1 MVYTEG
7 VSTENKAQRLLLPD
21 KQRGI
26 GGAEFS
32 IGGIGDALT
41 LLDIEKPVV
50 VKWTAGMNRRGSYRY
65 TKDGRHSVAIS
76 TYLNP
81 EQASETLWHELV
93 HAHQQERYENH
104 VEFALATTHE
114 VIKKGYRQS
123 VFEVEAREVA
133 KAYSEEFRLT
143 K

>member
-1 MVYTEG
+1 M
-7 VSTENKAQRLLLPD
+7 STKSKAQRLLLPG
-21 KQRGI
+21 KARGI

-32 IGGIGDALT
+32 VGGIEDALI

-65 TKDGRHSVAIS
+65 RDGQHVIGIS
-76 TYLNP
+76 TYLRA

-93 HAHQQERYENH
+93 HAHQQERYSDH
-104 VEFALATTHE
+104 REFVLLTAHE
-114 VIKKGYRQS
+114 ARAKGYRQS
-123 VFEVEAREVA
+123 AFEVEAREVA
-133 KAYSEEFRLT
+133 GAYHEEFRLT